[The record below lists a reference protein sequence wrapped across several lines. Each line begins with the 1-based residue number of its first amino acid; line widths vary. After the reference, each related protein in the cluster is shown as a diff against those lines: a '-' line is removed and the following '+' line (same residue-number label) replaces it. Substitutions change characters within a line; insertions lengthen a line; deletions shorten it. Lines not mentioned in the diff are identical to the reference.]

1 MKLYVALGANLG
13 NRKQNIEKAIEA
25 LARRI
30 GTCGGCSVLY
40 ETKPQGFCSDH
51 LFLNAVAVFE
61 TDLPTDQLLDITQ
74 DIERS
79 LGRTAKSHDG
89 LHTDRTIDIDL
100 LIYGQQTVRTDSLIL
115 PHPLMVRRRFVL
127 EPMAELAPD
136 LVHPLLGQTMKDLL
150 HQLNRLDIASLDQP
164 EEATLTAI
172 NRLLPQLSAHAV
184 TLSEADL
191 MRLIQNPTTQVF
203 LGRDEEG
210 EVQAMATLSLMLIPT
225 GVKAWIE
232 DVVVDENCRGR
243 GYGRQLLTHLIAEAR
258 RLGATSVNLT
268 SKPERLA
275 ANRLY
280 RSLGFQPRQTNVY
293 RLTL

>member
-1 MKLYVALGANLG
+1 
-13 NRKQNIEKAIEA
+13 
-25 LARRI
+25 
-30 GTCGGCSVLY
+30 
-40 ETKPQGFCSDH
+40 
-51 LFLNAVAVFE
+51 
-61 TDLPTDQLLDITQ
+61 
-74 DIERS
+74 
-79 LGRTAKSHDG
+79 
-89 LHTDRTIDIDL
+89 
-100 LIYGQQTVRTDSLIL
+100 
-115 PHPLMVRRRFVL
+115 
-127 EPMAELAPD
+127 
-136 LVHPLLGQTMKDLL
+136 MKDLL
-150 HQLNRLDIASLDQP
+150 HQLNRLDIARLDQP

-184 TLSEADL
+184 SLSEADL
-191 MRLIQNPTTQVF
+191 VRLVQNPTTKVF

-225 GVKAWIE
+225 GMKAWVE